1 MSKITGVVRMPC
13 TKRKLIFILGV
24 GACLCSQSQLH
35 AASEDPDLPC
45 EAKLSKNAR
54 MIYDIVLEKREHG
67 SDRKELAKEVTRDL
81 ITENRISKEE
91 ATVSVKAA
99 LNCLDERAQ

>member
-1 MSKITGVVRMPC
+1 MRKIADVGRMPY

-24 GACLCSQSQLH
+24 GACLISQSQLH
-35 AASEDPDLPC
+35 AASEEPVLSC

-54 MIYDIVLEKREHG
+54 MIYDIVLEKSEHG